1 MTMYELMTLQ
11 KLPPKGVDPSEF
23 NWDIKNGLRPSFTT
37 NKVITI
43 AIISTAASY
52 VVCHCRNWHVK
63 VTCIKFV
70 THDCLTTWNPN
81 EMP

>member
-1 MTMYELMTLQ
+1 MYELMTLQ

-52 VVCHCRNWHVK
+52 VVCHCRN
-63 VTCIKFV
+63 
-70 THDCLTTWNPN
+70 
-81 EMP
+81 